1 RSSIK
6 RRVKTAHSRPQ
17 TAHRPRAAATPCR
30 PAPAIF
36 SVFFHAVGGLAAP
49 RARGHGVCFPRRR
62 PQHPC
67 SCGPK
72 TRWKCVMTAVTKPLF
87 SLTAADLM
95 TAPLVTVSEEMS
107 LRGAAHRLAQAA
119 VTGAPVVNGNG
130 RCVGVLSA
138 TDFVHWVDR
147 GPD

>member
-1 RSSIK
+1 
-6 RRVKTAHSRPQ
+6 
-17 TAHRPRAAATPCR
+17 
-30 PAPAIF
+30 
-36 SVFFHAVGGLAAP
+36 
-49 RARGHGVCFPRRR
+49 
-62 PQHPC
+62 QHPC

-147 GPD
+147 GPDHGPTACAASPAFCSPWQIVDANELPDEAVKHHMTRDPVAVAPATPVRELARKMIDAPIPPL